1 MDIVVSVGVMESE
14 VDSKGR
20 RGCFPRSKGLL
31 RIGIG
36 RGGCFVRPG
45 FARRQFPAFP
55 ATAGIG
61 GIESGWNLK
70 QMLKLKEINGAPVK

>member
-14 VDSKGR
+14 VDI
-20 RGCFPRSKGLL
+20 RGGWGCLPRSEGLP
-31 RIGIG
+31 RIGMN
-36 RGGCFVRPG
+36 RGGCFAWPR
-45 FARRQFPAFP
+45 FARRQFP

-61 GIESGWNLK
+61 GAIESGWNLK